1 MALMDTPG
9 STLESICNS
18 AHDDAAYLAIKASKK
33 MERSRRRKVVEGE
46 AKRLDKSLVKSASG
60 SGSQVETEVT
70 GDVNAEGSPTDGLS
84 EMELEMQKL
93 NL

>member
-1 MALMDTPG
+1 VALMDTPG

-60 SGSQVETEVT
+60 SGSVETEVT